1 MKTKQTEAHSH
12 LIETL
17 IEGAQMYQGKMLDV
31 RLDRVRLANGVEST
45 REYVKHQGAVVVIP
59 LLDNGKMIFERQ
71 FRYPLG
77 QVLLEFPAGKIDPGE
92 TIDTT
97 ARRELLEET
106 GYIATEWRHIGVM
119 HPCVGYSD
127 ERLEIFFAR
136 GLVRQGEQNLD
147 HGELLDILEMTLEEA
162 ENSVRTGE
170 ITDAKTIAALFW
182 AEKILLSDW

>member
-1 MKTKQTEAHSH
+1 M
-12 LIETL
+12 
-17 IEGAQMYQGKMLDV
+17 
-31 RLDRVRLANGVEST
+31 
-45 REYVKHQGAVVVIP
+45 
-59 LLDNGKMIFERQ
+59 
-71 FRYPLG
+71 
-77 QVLLEFPAGKIDPGE
+77 
-92 TIDTT
+92 
-97 ARRELLEET
+97 LEET
-106 GYIATEWRHIGVM
+106 GYIATDWRHIGVL
-119 HPCVGYSD
+119 HPSVGYSD